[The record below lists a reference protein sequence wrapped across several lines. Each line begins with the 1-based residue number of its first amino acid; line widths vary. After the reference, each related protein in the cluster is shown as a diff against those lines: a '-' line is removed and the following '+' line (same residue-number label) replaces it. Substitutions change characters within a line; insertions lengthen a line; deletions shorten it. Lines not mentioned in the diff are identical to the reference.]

1 MKNLKLFCVAVVATV
16 VVAVAASS
24 GQADTSGPFTT
35 STPIPVTLT
44 DWTGSLAFPQFN
56 PALGTLESVELDL
69 SSGLTTTLTVQN
81 NAESGSTGTVKTE
94 LQVTVQ
100 DGGNNLN
107 APELDLLSP
116 SFGYSLNAGQG
127 ITSGL
132 LTENGSDDEVY
143 TSAPVLSEFTGGGTI
158 TLPASTFTQTL
169 LANTG
174 GNTNAQQVTDAD
186 LTGTVTYTYTP
197 VPTPEPSTLVLL
209 GAAAVGLLGYPW
221 RRRISAA

>member
-1 MKNLKLFCVAVVATV
+1 MKKSLPIVLGCLICGTLVQLVRADAVT
-16 VVAVAASS
+16 
-24 GQADTSGPFTT
+24 DPISGPFTT
-35 STPIPVTLT
+35 STPIPYGLT
-44 DWTGSLAFPQFN
+44 DWIGALTFPQFN
-56 PALGTLESVELDL
+56 PDLGTLNSVTLDL
-69 SSGLTTTLTVQN
+69 TGGLTTTLTIQN
-81 NAESGSTGTVKTE
+81 YALSESTGTVKTE

-100 DGGNNLN
+100 NGGNNLN

-169 LANTG
+169 LANHG
-174 GNTNAQQVTDAD
+174 GNTDASQVTDAQ
-186 LTGTVTYTYTP
+186 LTGTVTYNYT
-197 VPTPEPSTLVLL
+197 VPEPSRFVALL
-209 GAAAVGLLGYPW
+209 GLGAVGLVGYGW
-221 RRRISAA
+221 RRRAKA